1 MSLEGGELYAT
12 GGRVLVAVGKGMSV
26 KEARDRAYEL
36 AKNIKF
42 DGMQY
47 RDDIG
52 YQAL

>member
-1 MSLEGGELYAT
+1 MSLEGGNLYAT
-12 GGRVLVAVGKGMSV
+12 GGRVLVAVGKGTSV

-36 AKNIKF
+36 AKNIQF